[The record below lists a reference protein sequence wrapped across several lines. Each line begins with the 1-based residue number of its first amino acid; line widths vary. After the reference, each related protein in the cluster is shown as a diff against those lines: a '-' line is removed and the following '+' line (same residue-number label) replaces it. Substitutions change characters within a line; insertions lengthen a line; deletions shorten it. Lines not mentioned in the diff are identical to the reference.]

1 MFPSNLTFTSGWWLP
16 TLALVVVAVVVL
28 FWSYGRSPG
37 GIWFRIALCFRLAA
51 LLALAFCLLDP
62 LWTRSRPRPGANLL
76 AILADTSDGMN
87 IRDTGS
93 RQTRGEG
100 LQEQVAHPDS
110 GWQGSLSKNFE
121 VRRYR
126 FDSRLEPAPSLEKLT
141 FDGRSSNLGLAL
153 RQLAARFKS
162 RPLAGI
168 VVLTDGNATDLTE
181 SSLATLTGLP
191 PIYPVVMGNDT
202 PPRDVGIQEASA
214 SLGAFE
220 DTPVALHTRVTSD
233 GFPGRTIV
241 ARVRD
246 TSGREILRQEQ
257 TSATDHAGLDFRFQW
272 KPEQPGLSFYELETL
287 VKGSGTNSASS
298 DEATLANN
306 RRVLVVD
313 QGQGQHR
320 ILYVAGRP
328 SWEYKF
334 LNRAM
339 EGDRQLDLVALIRI
353 ARREAR
359 FAFRGRAGENSNP
372 LFRGSANAG
381 AEELERYDQPVLKRL
396 NTRDELELA
405 AGFPSSPEELF
416 PYQALILDNV
426 ESGFFTPD
434 QASLVQRFVSE
445 RGGALLMLGGMESFR
460 EGQYA
465 RTPIGELLPVYL
477 DRSESPPAQGTL
489 HFELTREGFL
499 QEWARLRPTEAE
511 EKERIAGMPAFQV
524 LNPVREAK
532 PGASVIAAVTTPGGR
547 SYPAL
552 IAQRFGRGRSAALT
566 IGDLWRWGMQSASAR
581 EDMEKSWR
589 QFLRWLV
596 TDVPRPVELTVE
608 QQPEAAQGT
617 VRLEV
622 RARDLQFHP
631 LDNAR
636 VSLEVQPVLLKSGES
651 GPTNIVVIQAEAST
665 ITPGLYQA
673 TFAPRLAAGYRAQ
686 AVVTRSDGAEVG
698 RAQVGW
704 SHDPAAEEFKS
715 LIPQRRLMEQLAA
728 HTGGRVIPAAGLDS
742 FARALPQQTAPV
754 MESWSRPIWHTP
766 LLFAFALACLIGEWG
781 IRRTK
786 GLP

>member
-1 MFPSNLTFTSGWWLP
+1 MFPSNLTFTTGWWLP
-16 TLALVVVAVVVL
+16 TCALVVVALVLL
-28 FWSYGRSPG
+28 FWSYGRLPG
-37 GIWFRIALCFRLAA
+37 GIWLRIAFGLRLAA

-62 LWTRSRPRPGANLL
+62 LWTRSRARPGANLI
-76 AILADTSDGMN
+76 AVLADNSEGMN
-87 IRDTGS
+87 IRDPGS
-93 RQTRGEG
+93 NQTRGHALG
-100 LQEQVAHPDS
+100 QLVAAPDS
-110 GWQGSLSKNFE
+110 GWQASLSQNFE
-121 VRRYR
+121 VRKYR
-126 FDSRLEPAPSLEKLT
+126 FDTRLESAPTLTKLN
-141 FDGRSSNLGLAL
+141 FDGHLSNLGSAL

-181 SSLATLTGLP
+181 TILTTLSGLP
-191 PIYPVVMGNDT
+191 PIYPVVIGSDS
-202 PPRDVGIQEASA
+202 PPRDVAIQEATA

-220 DTPVALHTRVTSD
+220 DTPVALHTRMTSD
-233 GFPGRTIV
+233 GFAGRTIV
-241 ARVRD
+241 ARIRD
-246 TSGREILRQEQ
+246 KAGREILRQEQ
-257 TSATDHAGLDFRFQW
+257 KSTTGHAALDFRFQW
-272 KPEQPGLSFYELETL
+272 KPEQTGLSFYELEASL
-287 VKGSGTNSASS
+287 KGSGTNSASS

-306 RRVLVVD
+306 RRTLVVD
-313 QGQGQHR
+313 QGEGQHR

-334 LNRAM
+334 LNRAV
-339 EGDRQLDLVALIRI
+339 EVDHQLDLVALIRI

-359 FAFRGRAGENSNP
+359 FAFRGRAGESSNP

-405 AGFPSSPEELF
+405 AGFPASPEELF
-416 PYQALILDNV
+416 PYRALILDNV

-477 DRSESPPAQGTL
+477 DRPEAPPTQGSL
-489 HFELTREGFL
+489 QFELTREGFL

-511 EKERIAGMPAFQV
+511 EKERIAGMPSFQV

-532 PGASVIAAVTTPGGR
+532 PGASILATVRGPGGR

-552 IAQRFGRGRSAALT
+552 VAQRFGKGRTAALT
-566 IGDLWRWGMQSASAR
+566 IGDLWRWGMQSPSAR

-596 TDVPRPVELTVE
+596 TDVPRPVEMAVE
-608 QQPEAAQGT
+608 QETDASQGT

-636 VSLEVQPVLLKSGES
+636 VTIEIQPVLFKSGES
-651 GPTNIVVIQAEAST
+651 GPTNALVIQAEAST
-665 ITPGLYQA
+665 TTPGLYQA
-673 TFAPRLAAGYRAQ
+673 TFAPRSAAGYRAR
-686 AVVTRSDGAEVG
+686 AVVHRAEGAEVG

-715 LIPQRRLMEQLAA
+715 LVPNRRLLELLAS
-728 HTGGRVIPAAGLDS
+728 HTGGRVIPGNELDS
-742 FARALPQQTAPV
+742 FAKALPQHAAPV
-754 MESWSRPIWHTP
+754 MESWARPVWHTP
-766 LLFAFALACLIGEWG
+766 FLFAFALACLVGEWG